1 MILICNY
8 LYLTLI
14 TCKGQGYIAG
24 EKQRG
29 LFCVGKRGAKGH
41 TYKIENGKMG
51 GFPHRKNSCNC
62 QYMTQTVLTT
72 PIDKDLHCEY
82 GKPYQ

>member
-29 LFCVGKRGAKGH
+29 H
-41 TYKIENGKMG
+41 TYKLKMVKWEAS
-51 GFPHRKNSCNC
+51 P
-62 QYMTQTVLTT
+62 TVK
-72 PIDKDLHCEY
+72 IAAIVNI
-82 GKPYQ
+82 